1 MNYNRY
7 NVGSKMMDLSPKQPQ
22 PLRPSGPICEQ
33 TDLCK
38 LKTFSHTSGSITANS
53 IKITDKLSGTPPID
67 LLDTINGFGSNIS
80 TLFMEIDSLK
90 RNLSEVQLLNDQ
102 RSAQQM
108 NQFQQQQ
115 QKNQELSGQIQALN
129 QSVRS
134 IRSELDNTVQQT
146 VELRNGINQIKSQII
161 TLSEKDNIQSANII
175 NLQENVRELYQ
186 VYNTQQAAIGRL
198 DNRLTTLERR

>member
-1 MNYNRY
+1 
-7 NVGSKMMDLSPKQPQ
+7 
-22 PLRPSGPICEQ
+22 
-33 TDLCK
+33 
-38 LKTFSHTSGSITANS
+38 
-53 IKITDKLSGTPPID
+53 LSGTPPID

-175 NLQENVRELYQ
+175 NLQGNVRELYQ
-186 VYNTQQAAIGRL
+186 VYNTQQAAIGIL